1 MYIYMYNSGQP
12 LHAGPKQHL
21 SRSGRGLWPP
31 GDGSVG
37 RRAGGRKEWQEPPAF
52 GQVLSSLLIFPPP
65 PLLLDHWGQRTQ
77 PRNRQSEKKAKSES
91 EKRFP

>member
-1 MYIYMYNSGQP
+1 MCNSGQP
-12 LHAGPKQHL
+12 LHGGPKQHL

-31 GDGSVG
+31 GGSGVG

-65 PLLLDHWGQRTQ
+65 PLLLGHRGQRTQ
-77 PRNRQSEKKAKSES
+77 TRNSQSEKKAKSER

>member
-1 MYIYMYNSGQP
+1 MYIYNSGQP

-21 SRSGRGLWPP
+21 SCSGRGLWPP
-31 GDGSVG
+31 GDGGVG

-65 PLLLDHWGQRTQ
+65 PLLLGHRGQRTQ
-77 PRNRQSEKKAKSES
+77 PRNSQSEKKAKSER